1 MDWPR
6 CFATTS
12 WDNAALEG
20 PQLVLV
26 DRFSFI
32 VSLVRRTAPTV
43 VLTFDNLG
51 EAAEL
56 ERGAW
61 PADRP
66 VGQHPS
72 VSKGL
77 PRLLAELDG
86 LGLRATFFVEAINC
100 VLHPDAVRSI
110 AEHGHEIGIH
120 GWRHES
126 WEGLA
131 PEHERT
137 ILEHSR
143 AAFDGIG
150 VDARAFRPPGGAINA
165 GTPTL
170 LKENGCRWASPLGTR
185 THVDEDGFGWVPF
198 EWGLV
203 DAYFLMERF
212 GSLRAH
218 HGDPASPVP
227 PAATAERLRAGLYD
241 ATGPRTLILHP
252 FLLADD
258 EWWIEAR
265 ALLRALA
272 DLHQNGRLAITP
284 GGELVDRLS
293 CRP

>member
-1 MDWPR
+1 
-6 CFATTS
+6 
-12 WDNAALEG
+12 
-20 PQLVLV
+20 
-26 DRFSFI
+26 
-32 VSLVRRTAPTV
+32 VSRARSTARTV

-72 VSKGL
+72 VTKGL
-77 PRLLAELDG
+77 PRLLPELEN
-86 LGLRATFFVEAINC
+86 LGLRATFFIEAINC
-100 VLHPDAVRSI
+100 ELNPDAVRSI

-126 WEGLA
+126 WEGLD
-131 PEHERT
+131 PELERT
-137 ILEHSR
+137 VLEHSR
-143 AAFDGIG
+143 AAFAAIG
-150 VDARAFRPPGGAINA
+150 VDAHAFRPPGGAINA
-165 GTPTL
+165 DTPTL

-185 THVDEDGFGWVPF
+185 AHVDKDGFGWVPF

-203 DAYFLMERF
+203 DAYFLMESF

-218 HGDPASPVP
+218 HGDPESRVP
-227 PAATAERLRAGLYD
+227 PAATAERLRAGLHD
-241 ATGPRTLILHP
+241 LTGPRMLILHP

-258 EWWIEAR
+258 GWWTEAR

-272 DLHQNGRLAITP
+272 GRQQNGRVAVMT

-293 CRP
+293 ARP